1 MGHPGMPRINIR
13 RLAVVAF
20 RARRSS
26 GTLLRMADTDSSRW
40 LDRVVL
46 EWHPPR
52 RRGPRPRASGALP
65 HLQLDQHPPAEIVQA
80 LLDCCLQL
88 PHVRVQQSRL
98 AAPEIQALALPD
110 SVAQGPAEAF
120 IDDHELCHLHP
131 SPEGSAHLSL
141 PGLIS
146 SRIVECGWAEPH
158 PSVQAGFL
166 RRPIFMAYAPRDTEE
181 SEVVLNLVKVAYQFA
196 EGSFVAGRGAVIPRR
211 WGNGNS
217 R

>member
-13 RLAVVAF
+13 GVAVVAF
-20 RARRSS
+20 RANRSS
-26 GTLLRMADTDSSRW
+26 GTLPRMADTDSSRR
-40 LDRVVL
+40 LDPVVL

-52 RRGPRPRASGALP
+52 RRGPRPRTSGALP
-65 HLQLDQHPPAEIVQA
+65 HLQLDQHPPVEIIQA
-80 LLDCCLQL
+80 LFDCCLQL

-110 SVAQGPAEAF
+110 SVARGPADAF
-120 IDDHELCHLHP
+120 IDDHEFCHLHP

-141 PGLIS
+141 PGPIS

-181 SEVVLNLVKVAYQFA
+181 LEVVLNLVKVAYQFA
-196 EGSFVAGRGAVIPRR
+196 EGSFDAGRSIEVSRR
-211 WGNGNS
+211 WGNGS
-217 R
+217 AR